1 MIIFGYIILLIL
13 SYVVE
18 FGITFKM
25 ITDFYNELF
34 DEGYKINS
42 DYYNKISKKY
52 KPKANILDFVPGL
65 FNIQHYFKIKRN
77 FKKIRKDP
85 AFINNLVELS
95 IFDKAMM
102 ATYYENNGK
111 LSVLENIKRGL
122 IVIGLCKDVKVRYD
136 GDDLGTIT
144 DEELKMCDG
153 FLSDEIIDKINKT
166 EEVKKK
172 NEGKAS
178 EQSFYTLS
186 GEYNMSDVFRID
198 ENAIFIKTPE
208 NSYVA
213 IVNATKEEA
222 NAFLSKSLIVKPKLG
237 INYHIISI
245 KPFDKNIVRRALV
258 EMEYFKSSN
267 NVVIDGDTLRP
278 EGEEKKRT
286 L

>member
-111 LSVLENIKRGL
+111 LSVIENIKRGL
-122 IVIGLCKDVKVRYD
+122 IVIGLCKDVNVRYD

-213 IVNATKEEA
+213 IVNATNEEA